1 MKIVSAVLIG
11 LLTAAILAPAS
22 AGAAEKGAGFTAAAQ
37 STEFSASKKYRRA
50 YWPAYSYDIVPSHDF
65 VGPYGYPGEYAMRKA
80 YGQCVLDLGYGRWR
94 AC

>member
-1 MKIVSAVLIG
+1 MKIVSAVVIG
-11 LLTAAILAPAS
+11 LFAAVVLVPAS
-22 AGAAEKGAGFTAAAQ
+22 ASAADTNAGFRASP

-50 YWPAYSYDIVPSHDF
+50 YWPAYSYHYVVPSHDF
-65 VGPYGYPGEYAMRKA
+65 VGPYNYPGEYAMRKS